1 MLKQARE
8 ACVAKRDENNKLK
21 RRISTLPTEVTKPK
35 SAKITTDQQKMCKIQ
50 FQDYESDS
58 ENDEFDDVIS
68 EKNCSRSLP
77 IASSS
82 HTLVEINAKNPRF
95 SIWQL
100 SCFPMCLFENILPIT

>member
-21 RRISTLPTEVTKPK
+21 RRISTLPTEVAKPK

-58 ENDEFDDVIS
+58 ENEDFDDVIS

-82 HTLVEINAKNPRF
+82 HTFVDINAKNPRLSICF
-95 SIWQL
+95 SM
-100 SCFPMCLFENILPIT
+100 FLFGTILPVSN